1 MPIHCAEEE
10 TVFHH
15 LTLILQAT
23 TLKNGIYAVSR
34 DLKSPIAT
42 IAIAVNA
49 GSLHETSQTL
59 GATAY
64 LKALAFQVLEQS
76 LIDF

>member
-1 MPIHCAEEE
+1 MCHFTASEQTAFPC
-10 TVFHH
+10 
-15 LTLILQAT
+15 LLLIFQAT

-64 LKALAFQVLEQS
+64 LKALAFQVL
-76 LIDF
+76 